1 MAVPNPF
8 EPNEEAEQFV
18 IEQFNELIPR
28 FREEQ
33 GNYVDY
39 ARAAQE
45 LADVKTRKK
54 VIAELCPYAEDPAW
68 SVVSQNVFG
77 MLLQLGAKDLDV
89 TAVVDEV
96 EKYKDYPAEETR
108 LLFNGDGAFLQE
120 SVHPR
125 NFDQLN
131 RFLKL
136 QSSITPDPLMDV
148 QNSVIWFAAQK
159 SKKFR
164 EDPRFA
170 WLVNSRFVG
179 ANSAVDEALKRIA
192 KAQKIMEE
200 N

>member
-8 EPNEEAEQFV
+8 ERNVEANQFV

-33 GNYVDY
+33 GNYVNFV
-39 ARAAQE
+39 RAALR
-45 LADVKTRKK
+45 LADAKTKKK
-54 VIAELCPYAEDPAW
+54 VIAELRSYAEDPQW
-68 SVVSQNVFG
+68 GEISRGVFG

-96 EKYKDYPAEETR
+96 EKYKDYPAEETK
-108 LLFNGDGAFLQE
+108 LLFDGDTGLLQE

-136 QSSITPDPLMDV
+136 ESSIDPDPLRESQHDL
-148 QNSVIWFAAQK
+148 IWFAAEK

-179 ANSAVDEALKRIA
+179 ANPAVDKGLERIA
-192 KAQKIMEE
+192 KAQGIERP
-200 N
+200 

>member
-33 GNYVDY
+33 ENYVDY
-39 ARAAQE
+39 AWAAQE

-54 VIAELCPYAEDPAW
+54 VIAELRPYAEDPAW

-89 TAVVDEV
+89 TAVVDEF
-96 EKYKDYPAEETR
+96 EKYKDYPAEETK
-108 LLFNGDGAFLQE
+108 LLFDGDTGFLQE

-125 NFDQLN
+125 NFDQFN

-136 QSSITPDPLMDV
+136 ESSIDPDPLRESQHDL
-148 QNSVIWFAAQK
+148 IWFAAQK

>member
-8 EPNEEAEQFV
+8 KPNEEAEQFV
-18 IEQFNELIPR
+18 FEQFNELIPR

-33 GNYVDY
+33 GNYVNFV
-39 ARAAQE
+39 RAALR
-45 LADVKTRKK
+45 LADAKTKKK
-54 VIAELCPYAEDPAW
+54 VIAELRSYAEDPQW
-68 SVVSQNVFG
+68 GEISRGVFG

-96 EKYKDYPAEETR
+96 EKYKDYPAEETK
-108 LLFNGDGAFLQE
+108 LLFDGDTGLLQE

-136 QSSITPDPLMDV
+136 ESSIDPDPLRESQHDL
-148 QNSVIWFAAQK
+148 IWFAAKK

-170 WLVNSRFVG
+170 WLVDSRFAG
-179 ANSAVDEALKRIA
+179 ANSVVDEGLQRIA
-192 KAQKIMEE
+192 KAQGIKRP
-200 N
+200 